1 MASWLCFIFTVI
13 YHRKRVAFVFKS
25 EWRHI
30 IFSLI
35 AVIVLFLTYYFSTM
49 RVPEHLSNF
58 GVYIPILL
66 FWVSIHGI
74 ILKEQNSLPLSAV
87 FSNRQLT
94 LLIFSGVIIFSLIAI
109 ILDGGDIAIG
119 ITDKNRRIEGIDFEI
134 RQ

>member
-1 MASWLCFIFTVI
+1 MEA
-13 YHRKRVAFVFKS
+13 YHFL
-25 EWRHI
+25 
-30 IFSLI
+30 LI

-74 ILKEQNSLPLSAV
+74 IPKEQNSLPLSAV

-109 ILDGGDIAIG
+109 ILNGGYSLLLLCWMPCLRFYMFAILLWISISRKDI
-119 ITDKNRRIEGIDFEI
+119 I
-134 RQ
+134 R

>member
-1 MASWLCFIFTVI
+1 
-13 YHRKRVAFVFKS
+13 
-25 EWRHI
+25 
-30 IFSLI
+30 
-35 AVIVLFLTYYFSTM
+35 M

-109 ILDGGDIAIG
+109 ILDGGYSLLFIMLDAMFAFLYVCYIAL
-119 ITDKNRRIEGIDFEI
+119 DFNYNKGHYKI
-134 RQ
+134 I

>member
-1 MASWLCFIFTVI
+1 MSSKIFFLLYFIQFMASWLCFIFTVI

-94 LLIFSGVIIFSLIAI
+94 LLIFSGVIFFSLIAI
-109 ILDGGDIAIG
+109 ILNGDY
-119 ITDKNRRIEGIDFEI
+119 
-134 RQ
+134 